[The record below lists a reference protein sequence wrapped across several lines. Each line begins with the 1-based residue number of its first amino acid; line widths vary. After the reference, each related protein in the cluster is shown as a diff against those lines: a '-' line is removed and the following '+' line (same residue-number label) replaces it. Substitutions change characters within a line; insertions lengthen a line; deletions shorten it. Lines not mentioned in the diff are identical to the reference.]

1 MKIIPLSEGSFTIDQ
16 TKEFVPFQPSVGDLQ
31 SRSRG
36 SLLVEIQP
44 FLVIT
49 EKDVLLLDTGLGFTD
64 GQGILQLHQNLALH
78 GYYPSDVTKVLMS
91 HLHKDHAGGMFMHDS
106 LTNEDKLAFPNSIY
120 YIHRKE
126 IEFALS
132 SQGPSY
138 DTNSF
143 ESLLEN
149 DQVILLEEE
158 KGLIDGYIEF
168 QITAGHSPFHQVFSI
183 FEKNRIVFFGGDEAP
198 QLQQMK
204 TKFVA
209 KYDADGKKAMELRSA
224 WWELGIK
231 EGWIFLFYHDI
242 KTPSFG
248 DTGQIGLT
256 KTN

>member
-16 TKEFVPFQPSVGDLQ
+16 SKEFVPFHTSVDDLQ

-36 SLLVEIQP
+36 SLLVESQP

-49 EKDVLLLDTGLGFTD
+49 EKDILLLDTGLGFTD

-91 HLHKDHAGGMFMHDS
+91 HLHKDHAGGMFIHDS
-106 LTNEDKLAFPNSIY
+106 LINEDKLAFPNATY

-126 IEFALS
+126 IEFALKGHS
-132 SQGPSY
+132 PSY
-138 DTNSF
+138 NTTSF
-143 ESLLEN
+143 ESLFDN

-168 QITAGHSPFHQVFSI
+168 EITAGHSPFHQVFSI
-183 FEKNRIVFFGGDEAP
+183 LENNRIVFFGGDEAP

-209 KYDADGKKAMELRSA
+209 KYDADGKKAMELRSL
-224 WWELGIK
+224 WWE
-231 EGWIFLFYHDI
+231 
-242 KTPSFG
+242 
-248 DTGQIGLT
+248 
-256 KTN
+256 

>member
-16 TKEFVPFQPSVGDLQ
+16 TKEFVPFQPSVDDLQ

-44 FLVIT
+44 FLVVT
-49 EKDVLLLDTGLGFTD
+49 DKDVLLLDTGLGFTD

-91 HLHKDHAGGMFMHDS
+91 HLHKDHAGGLFMHDS
-106 LTNEDKLAFPNSIY
+106 LTSEDKLAFPNAIY

-132 SQGPSY
+132 SQGASY
-138 DTNSF
+138 DTTSF
-143 ESLLEN
+143 ELLLEN
-149 DQVILLEEE
+149 EQVILLEDE

-168 QITAGHSPFHQVFSI
+168 EITAGHSPFHQVFSI
-183 FEKNRIVFFGGDEAP
+183 LEKNRIVFFGGDEAP

-209 KYDADGKKAMELRSA
+209 KYDADGKKAMELRSV

-231 EGWIFLFYHDI
+231 EGWVFLFYHDI

-248 DTGQIGLT
+248 AMGEIGLIM
-256 KTN
+256 TN

>member
-16 TKEFVPFQPSVGDLQ
+16 TKEFVPFQTSIDDLQ
-31 SRSRG
+31 SRPRG

-49 EKDVLLLDTGLGFTD
+49 KHDVLLLDTGLGFTD
-64 GQGILQLHQNLALH
+64 GHGILQVHQNLAVN
-78 GYYPSDVTKVLMS
+78 GFYPSDVTKVLMT
-91 HLHKDHAGGMFMHDS
+91 HLHKDHAGGMFMRNA
-106 LTNEDKLAFPNSIY
+106 LTNEDKLAFPNATY

-132 SQGPSY
+132 GHSASY
-138 DTNSF
+138 DTTSF

-149 DQVILLEEE
+149 EQVILLEEE

-168 QITAGHSPFHQVFSI
+168 EITAGHSPFHQVFSI
-183 FEKNRIVFFGGDEAP
+183 FENNQIVFFGGDEAP

-209 KYDADGKKAMELRSA
+209 KYDNDGKKAMELRSH

-242 KTPSFG
+242 KTPTFG
-248 DTGQIGLT
+248 ESRDSVIVKLT
-256 KTN
+256 